1 MAKWKAAIL
10 DGLDGQAKASAPVN
24 KLKAQLGLYAST
36 FLGLPEGQ
44 VNKPGCVNALVRKTA
59 EEIIERKA

>member
-1 MAKWKAAIL
+1 MKAAIL

-24 KLKAQLGLYAST
+24 KFKTQLGLYAST

-44 VNKPGCVNALVRKTA
+44 LNKPGCQRSGL
-59 EEIIERKA
+59 